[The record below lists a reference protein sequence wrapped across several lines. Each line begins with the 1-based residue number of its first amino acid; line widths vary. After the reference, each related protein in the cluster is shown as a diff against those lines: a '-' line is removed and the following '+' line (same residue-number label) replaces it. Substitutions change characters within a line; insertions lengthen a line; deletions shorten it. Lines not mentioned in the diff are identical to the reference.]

1 LGFTVYGE
9 RQIYILLYTFIRINN
24 WWLFL
29 SITGATIKKL
39 RMKAGL
45 TQKKLAVLARV
56 SQAHI
61 AKIEQGKVD
70 PRLSTVN
77 RIIEV
82 LKPGQERKCRD
93 IMTRGVILA
102 KPGDSV
108 MKASEIMVANA
119 VSQLPVAD
127 GNRIVGTITEQGIIG
142 NLGVNVASE
151 KVRKIMDPPLP
162 EVQED
167 TNIED
172 VRALLERNPGV
183 LIKKGRELIG
193 IVTRSD
199 LLKTIS

>member
-1 LGFTVYGE
+1 M
-9 RQIYILLYTFIRINN
+9 
-24 WWLFL
+24 
-29 SITGATIKKL
+29 SITGASIKRL
-39 RMKAGL
+39 RIKAGF
-45 TQKKLAVLARV
+45 TQKKLAVLAGV

-77 RIIEV
+77 RIINV
-82 LKPGQERKCRD
+82 LKPEQERKCRD

-102 KPGDSV
+102 KPSDSV
-108 MKASEIMVANA
+108 MKASEIMVENA

-142 NLGVNVASE
+142 NLRTNVASE

-167 TNIED
+167 TNIET

-193 IVTRSD
+193 IATRSD